1 MYVEMVRESTVT
13 PSQTGLPIW
22 FGVETLRSVYDQ
34 QLSGKLSARAVQLA
48 ARVEVFPKL
57 AHHAGRWQDASE

>member
-48 ARVEVFPKL
+48 ARAEGFPKL